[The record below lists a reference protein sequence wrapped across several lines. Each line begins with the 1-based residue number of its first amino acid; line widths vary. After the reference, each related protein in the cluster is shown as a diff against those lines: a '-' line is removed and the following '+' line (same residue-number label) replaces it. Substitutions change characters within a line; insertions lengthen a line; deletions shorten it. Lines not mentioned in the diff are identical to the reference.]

1 MNIMMSVVQLLV
13 VLQHSLLTSQTTYM
27 GKPGLL
33 ISFSLDHVFDNV
45 EAQQPSTAPR
55 SPTAQTVSSRAG
67 EPSGAWHRCRSP
79 TSVCHSHISVHQ
91 VEEGLVDYVVQVV
104 AVVLPSIRMHLHTL
118 ISFSGYLKS
127 NMTMLRGP

>member
-1 MNIMMSVVQLLV
+1 MVVLVRLGRRTGASCHGCSVVE
-13 VLQHSLLTSQTTYM
+13 
-27 GKPGLL
+27 PGLL
-33 ISFSLDHVFDNV
+33 VSYRLAHVFDNV
-45 EAQQPSTAPR
+45 ERTEHKSSQLSTI
-55 SPTAQTVSSRAG
+55 SSETVESWRNPA
-67 EPSGAWHRCRSP
+67 EPGVCIHRCRSP